1 MAMKSVLTL
10 FLFVSI
16 ASMNFT
22 SCKPT
27 GKVGQQTDYAAL
39 GYKEATVLDYEVDG
53 CIWMIQTAD
62 GKKYEPQNLQEEF
75 RKDQQKVWVK
85 FELVKNAMTI
95 CMGGAVI
102 KLVDI
107 KSRQ

>member
-1 MAMKSVLTL
+1 MKRILRL
-10 FLFVSI
+10 FLVFSLVFLGFI
-16 ASMNFT
+16 
-22 SCKPT
+22 SCKPK